1 MILACTHSL
10 TSIASPW
17 RTAHYLGYRC
27 AGRATPSSSGRG
39 TGGLRTPRS
48 SPLGPEW
55 WSAPRQPC
63 WPWHSSYLLTCY
75 RSTHSRRSCR
85 PSCTP
90 PSWWW
95 LLWMQQVL
103 FVPQRRRRTSPAPP
117 RQGRPR
123 LAAASR
129 TWLLASCCV
138 LRCLQYWVTVL
149 LLTLIWWVVV
159 FLRRFALVFIELKV
173 IALRYAWGSR
183 GICFDHVRFQ
193 LPSSLQCYAWCLSLL
208 FHTRHKVTWYMILGQ
223 FRVYC

>member
-1 MILACTHSL
+1 
-10 TSIASPW
+10 
-17 RTAHYLGYRC
+17 
-27 AGRATPSSSGRG
+27 
-39 TGGLRTPRS
+39 
-48 SPLGPEW
+48 
-55 WSAPRQPC
+55 
-63 WPWHSSYLLTCY
+63 
-75 RSTHSRRSCR
+75 
-85 PSCTP
+85 
-90 PSWWW
+90 
-95 LLWMQQVL
+95 
-103 FVPQRRRRTSPAPP
+103 VPQRRRRTSPAPP

-208 FHTRHKVTWYMILGQ
+208 FHTRHKSRDTWYWVSSGCTGQ
-223 FRVYC
+223 GRREGGLRGAWHPRQAANLTLHT